1 MTKSK
6 QIPKSKLAL
15 AIEQRERDIHEFD
28 VQGFFSLGDREV
40 AKVGIRVNTKSEE
53 DFSVVSAHKYVK
65 AVSEGIEE
73 AAQDMDLLNDS
84 KAIEALF
91 RACKEV
97 NEDAEEGSRNKYA
110 AFPGPKWMR
119 ENLTTDQIATLLN
132 LYHEVRRRHAPTS
145 WSIKVPDIMMYAR
158 AAARSSHTNFP
169 DHFLAE
175 KSPEWITQAFI
186 ILSGKFF
193 GIVDALGEDKFDE
206 YLSLK
211 AEGEDGDVQSEDQG
225 TEFEGSE
232 GIDEQGEEAFGV
244 DV

>member
-1 MTKSK
+1 
-6 QIPKSKLAL
+6 
-15 AIEQRERDIHEFD
+15 
-28 VQGFFSLGDREV
+28 
-40 AKVGIRVNTKSEE
+40 
-53 DFSVVSAHKYVK
+53 
-65 AVSEGIEE
+65 
-73 AAQDMDLLNDS
+73 
-84 KAIEALF
+84 
-91 RACKEV
+91 
-97 NEDAEEGSRNKYA
+97 
-110 AFPGPKWMR
+110 MR

-193 GIVDALGEDKFDE
+193 GIVDTLGEDKFDE

-211 AEGEDGDVQSEDQG
+211 VEGEDDAQVFNEDQDR
-225 TEFEGSE
+225 GSE
-232 GIDEQGEEAFGV
+232 EIDAESEEALSD